1 MAIRFFDIQPS
12 RGFMFLKP
20 MFLSVGLLLATG
32 AWAADSAT
40 QTANANEPKSK
51 PAARRILAPSI
62 HVMRAT
68 RQADGSLA
76 VDCVQR
82 PNPLLI
88 NPGTPN
94 SPHKN
99 GGEP

>member
-1 MAIRFFDIQPS
+1 MFF
-12 RGFMFLKP
+12 KP
-20 MFLSVGLLLATG
+20 IFLSLGLLAATG

-40 QTANANEPKSK
+40 QTANTDEAKTK
-51 PAARRILAPSI
+51 PGARRVLAPSI

-88 NPGTPN
+88 KSVAPN

>member
-1 MAIRFFDIQPS
+1 
-12 RGFMFLKP
+12 MFLKP
-20 MFLSVGLLLATG
+20 MFLSVGLLAATG
-32 AWAADSAT
+32 AWAADSAS
-40 QTANANEPKSK
+40 QTANANEAKTK
-51 PAARRILAPSI
+51 PAARRVLAPSI

-76 VDCVQR
+76 IDCVQR

-88 NPGTPN
+88 KPGTPN
-94 SPHKN
+94 STRNN

>member
-1 MAIRFFDIQPS
+1 MYFKS
-12 RGFMFLKP
+12 
-20 MFLSVGLLLATG
+20 GLLITGLLVATG
-32 AWAADSAT
+32 AAAADVISQPVKAADSS
-40 QTANANEPKSK
+40 SK
-51 PAARRILAPSI
+51 PEPARRVLAPSV

-76 VDCVQR
+76 MDCVQR

-88 NPGTPN
+88 KPGTPN
-94 SPHKN
+94 SPHRN